1 MTYLVT
7 GAAGFI
13 GNHVAQ
19 SLLAQGNRVIG
30 IDNLSDYYDPALKQA
45 RLDRLS
51 GESGFE
57 FQKIDI
63 SDAKAVMDIFAAR
76 KPDYVINLAAQAGV
90 RHSLTHP
97 QDYLASN
104 LSGFLNILEA
114 CRAHPVRHL
123 LYASTSSVYGA
134 NTAQPFEE
142 SHTADHPL
150 TFYAASK
157 RANEMM
163 AHSYSHLFDIPTS
176 GLRFF
181 TVYGPWGRPD
191 MAYFKFTKAIMAGEP
206 IDIYN
211 QGDMFRDFT
220 FIDDIVDGIVKLC
233 GVIPKRN
240 SNWDSGHPDPGSSGV
255 APFEIYN
262 IGNSQVT
269 PLLDFINTLEDAI
282 GIKAKRNLMPMQ
294 QGDVHLT
301 AADTSKLEAVT
312 GFKPNTPIRDGL
324 TAFVEWYKGFYG
336 G

>member
-13 GNHVAQ
+13 GNHVTRA
-19 SLLAQGNRVIG
+19 LLAAGHRVVG
-30 IDNLSDYYDPALKQA
+30 IDNLSDYYDPALKHA
-45 RLDRLS
+45 RLERLS
-51 GESGFE
+51 AESGFS
-57 FQKIDI
+57 FHALDI
-63 SDAKAVMDIFAAR
+63 SDAKALLELFADH

-97 QDYLASN
+97 QDYLSSN
-104 LSGFLNILEA
+104 LAGFLNVLEA
-114 CRAHPVRHL
+114 CRAHPVKHL

-134 NTAQPFEE
+134 NTRQPFEE
-142 SHTADHPL
+142 RHLADHPL
-150 TFYAASK
+150 TLYAASK
-157 RANEMM
+157 RANELM
-163 AHSYSHLFDIPTS
+163 AHSYSHLFQIPTS

-191 MAYFKFTKAIMAGEP
+191 MAYFKFTKAIYAGEI

-211 QGDMFRDFT
+211 RGDMYRDFT

-233 GVIPKRN
+233 DVIPSPN
-240 SNWDSGHPDPGSSGV
+240 PDWDAGSPDPDSSGV
-255 APFEIYN
+255 APFQVYN

-269 PLLDFINTLEDAI
+269 PLLDFIDTLEDVI

-294 QGDVHLT
+294 PGDVHLT

-324 TAFVEWYKGFYG
+324 SAFVNWYKDFYG
-336 G
+336 H